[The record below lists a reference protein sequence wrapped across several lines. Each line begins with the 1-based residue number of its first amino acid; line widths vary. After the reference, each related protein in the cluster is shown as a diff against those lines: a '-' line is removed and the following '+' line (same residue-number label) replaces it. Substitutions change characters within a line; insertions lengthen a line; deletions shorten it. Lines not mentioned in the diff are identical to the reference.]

1 LLDRFKI
8 LTQQNKGDKMEKSG
22 HKDVAS
28 SIRLCRSIVE
38 DAESILTSLPEE
50 ETNIPTWWTN
60 KLAICYAYMNSLRDY
75 AYYSENGITKQRD
88 DNESEDDESDEDED
102 QIKIG
107 DYVTKHFDICPS
119 AVALYSNILDKTD
132 MIHLV
137 VESLML
143 HDLLFKLEKF
153 AISMGVADAD
163 ILDKAQRY
171 ADMIMM
177 LAEEMNLQSEH
188 DYIEDTH
195 MAKFKELAVPN
206 IDESMIP
213 PSARMVQYAT

>member
-1 LLDRFKI
+1 
-8 LTQQNKGDKMEKSG
+8 M
-22 HKDVAS
+22 
-28 SIRLCRSIVE
+28 E

-75 AYYSENGITKQRD
+75 AYYNENSIIKQSD
-88 DNESEDDESDEDED
+88 DSESEDDESDEDED

-107 DYVTKHFDICPS
+107 DYATKHFDICPS

-137 VESLML
+137 VESMML

-171 ADMIMM
+171 ANMIMM

-195 MAKFKELAVPN
+195 MTKFKELAV
-206 IDESMIP
+206 DESMVP
-213 PSARMVQYAT
+213 PSARMMQYAT